1 MTIKEFYGS
10 TAWKKQR
17 KYRLQMDNYRCARC
31 GGVAVDVHHKI
42 KLTEENISNLEIS
55 MYLDN
60 LESVCRECHN
70 KETHGKKHDYMFDEC
85 GNLIEN

>member
-1 MTIKEFYGS
+1 MKIRKFYNS
-10 TAWKKQR
+10 SIWQKQR

-60 LESVCRECHN
+60 LESVCRKCHN
-70 KETHGKKHDYMFDEC
+70 KETHGKKNDYMFDEC
-85 GNLIEN
+85 GNLIKN

>member
-10 TAWKKQR
+10 PAWKKQR

-55 MYLDN
+55 GDN
-60 LESVCRECHN
+60 
-70 KETHGKKHDYMFDEC
+70 
-85 GNLIEN
+85 